1 MASSTPSTSFF
12 KTLRDGA
19 LLPTR
24 NPSLFMAVFA
34 LTVAYTLLR
43 RLVNDLAVST
53 DELLGDYM
61 ARAEAAASA
70 TLPRASLSSLIFS
83 SEAMVT
89 AGVVFFASWKTTE
102 EVHKVLRDV
111 AKDTWRLFWP
121 GGAQRLLDITV
132 GNAVWIISLFA
143 AVATYTGE
151 TAQVKGAA
159 LTIAFTW
166 GLQVAYI
173 VLLLSAMAAILIVNR
188 LFEKVPTGP
197 LLLGWL
203 LLIAAAVFLKYFAF
217 ICELGIVVAVAEPGR
232 HSASAIGQAWRLLR
246 RRRMRA
252 VLLTGLKNSRIPVR
266 YPRDPVEPPRT
277 DTPSLPPPRAA
288 EHPLGRKNAPSR
300 ATAARDRI
308 PRRYERLPLGLSG
321 IPRFTE
327 KNRLHGGFEFKIRIQ
342 PVSTGS
348 RSNRSGIPLPPAGGT
363 NYRTGF
369 GNPGCL
375 LIAVTSALAFLR
387 GFADAAEVP
396 VRRCD
401 GRRGVVRRLR
411 HHAFYYECR
420 ERNVEATTTEYL
432 KLASEE
438 LIGA

>member
-24 NPSLFMAVFA
+24 NRSLFMAVFA

-143 AVATYTGE
+143 AVATYAGE

-173 VLLLSAMAAILIVNR
+173 VLLLSAMAALLIVNR

-277 DTPSLPPPRAA
+277 GSGSGR
-288 EHPLGRKNAPSR
+288 HPLSIPSGEK
-300 ATAARDRI
+300 TPQAA
-308 PRRYERLPLGLSG
+308 
-321 IPRFTE
+321 
-327 KNRLHGGFEFKIRIQ
+327 Q
-342 PVSTGS
+342 PPHATGS
-348 RSNRSGIPLPPAGGT
+348 RAAV
-363 NYRTGF
+363 YR
-369 GNPGCL
+369 
-375 LIAVTSALAFLR
+375 ALAFVCNRAYGLARTRAVSCEASLMLLR
-387 GFADAAEVP
+387 FLYVVVMDAVELFA
-396 VRRCD
+396 
-401 GRRGVVRRLR
+401 
-411 HHAFYYECR
+411 CR